1 MGGGG
6 GGGKRLRKA
15 IDLLLPTASVPW
27 RRPCVG
33 FVKKEFAASFLDSER
48 LGGGVLGRD
57 AAEIRCDKSE
67 KSD

>member
-48 LGGGVLGRD
+48 LGGGGGTGTGCGRD
-57 AAEIRCDKSE
+57 QMR
-67 KSD
+67 